1 MASMELEYG
10 HWQNIRRRS
19 SAAVP
24 RAAAGPPPTIP
35 IPSIPSPTSR
45 GKRSSSFLNP
55 LDLSAPTQPHSMT
68 SITDALSDPP
78 PQSYLPA
85 ATSSSD
91 SNQNTSNR
99 RSSLAPQNSNH
110 SEHRP
115 SSRRALTRALELA
128 REAVQLDST
137 NDNPVAAVNAY
148 AQSVALLS
156 EVMERVRNG
165 EDSTESNRR
174 RQHRSISAQEKEVR
188 RLQNIVSWLFVAT

>member
-1 MASMELEYG
+1 MVQTSLVYLENLLFDQYAWMELDYG
-10 HWQNIRRRS
+10 HWQDFRRRPS
-19 SAAVP
+19 RPPA
-24 RAAAGPPPTIP
+24 PPPTIP
-35 IPSIPSPTSR
+35 IPSLPPRAIR
-45 GKRSSSFLNP
+45 FSSFANP
-55 LDLSAPTQPHSMT
+55 SLSMA
-68 SITDALSDPP
+68 SIPDALSDPP
-78 PQSYLPA
+78 PQSQLPT

-91 SNQNTSNR
+91 RNQNR
-99 RSSLAPQNSNH
+99 RSSLAPQNTNR

-174 RQHRSISAQEKEVR
+174 RQRRSISAQEKEVR
-188 RLQNIVSWLFVAT
+188 RLQNIVRWFFVAT